1 MTPRLIDNSKDFDS
15 IWTKISSEQ
24 VEIDKYLENNIPQQ
38 TFYSIKRTWLHQISN
53 RYLLHQL
60 NESKLKEVTL
70 DELSFETF
78 S

>member
-15 IWTKISSEQ
+15 IWTKISEQ

-53 RYLLHQL
+53 RYLLH
-60 NESKLKEVTL
+60 N
-70 DELSFETF
+70 
-78 S
+78 